1 MNKTKESAEIAQFY
15 QLECYDKNGVLKWA
29 DEFENIVV
37 TTGRNQYLDATLKT
51 GSTAP
56 TWFVGLK
63 NAVVAVAAD
72 TIGTK
77 GFAELTPYSNATRP
91 AFTLGTIANG
101 SVDNSA
107 SKAVFNINAPGT
119 IAGAFI
125 CNNNVKS
132 GTTGI
137 LLGAGEFATARA
149 LEIGDVLNVQVT
161 CSITSV

>member
-1 MNKTKESAEIAQFY
+1 MKITKQDAQIGQFY
-15 QLECYDKNGVLKWA
+15 QVECFDQNGNLKWS
-29 DEFENIVV
+29 DGFENIVV

-51 GSTAP
+51 GVTSP

-63 NAVVAVAAD
+63 NATVSVAAD
-72 TIGTK
+72 TIATK
-77 GFAELTPYSNATRP
+77 VFTELVPYSNATRP
-91 AFTLGTIANG
+91 AFTVGTIANG

-107 SKAVFNINAPGT
+107 AKAIFTINATGV
-119 IAGAFI
+119 IGGAFI

-137 LLGAGEFATARA
+137 LLGAGEFATARSVEA
-149 LEIGDVLNVQVT
+149 NDTLNVQIT

>member
-1 MNKTKESAEIAQFY
+1 MINQSAQIGQVY
-15 QLECYDKNGVLKWA
+15 KLECFDKNGILKWN

-51 GSTAP
+51 GVTSP

-63 NAVVAVAAD
+63 NAVVSVAAD
-72 TIGTK
+72 TIATK
-77 GFAELTPYSNATRP
+77 GFTELVPYSNATRP
-91 AFTLGTIANG
+91 AFTLGAIANG

-107 SKAVFNINAPGT
+107 AKAVFTINAATT

-125 CNNNVKS
+125 CNNNTKS

-149 LEIGDVLNVQVT
+149 VEIGDTLNVQVT